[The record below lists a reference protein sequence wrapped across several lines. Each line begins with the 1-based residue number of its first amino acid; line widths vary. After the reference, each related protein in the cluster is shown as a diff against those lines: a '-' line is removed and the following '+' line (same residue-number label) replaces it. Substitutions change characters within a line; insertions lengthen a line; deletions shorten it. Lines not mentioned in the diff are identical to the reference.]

1 MIYNDMEQDAREHL
15 QKQKLYRRW
24 IFVLVPLAVVVA
36 LLTVYSL
43 IQPGITMARE
53 LDCLVEIHRHSA
65 ECYDPD
71 GEIACGYADFV
82 IHTHKGDCYDEN
94 GRLICPL
101 EEISPHRH
109 TDSCYTYERVLL
121 CELPE
126 AAEHQHTEACYQVR
140 EGAIPICGLEE
151 GTGHTHTDEC
161 YTADLPADPICGE
174 TELAGHLH
182 TESCYQQSDPVLVC
196 TVTGHTHS
204 ASCYDVE
211 GNLIC
216 GQEESTHTHSEA
228 CYQQEE
234 PVLICTLPESEGH
247 THTEACY
254 PASTS
259 QLTCGQTE
267 SAGHTHSLTCYA
279 EEDWLLTCQA
289 GTEGHTHTDS
299 CYETV
304 ATLACGKR
312 EAIPHTHDGSC
323 CDAAGHLVCGML
335 EVKEHIHDE
344 SCFFSLPAESSPS
357 QESSMSEQPSD
368 EGGNEGESG
377 SSEGSS
383 PSGEEGNDTESFPSG
398 EEQPENSS
406 PPASPSSEGQPPQ
419 ESSPSSE
426 DDAESESSD
435 VTPPENVPSGEEED
449 ATESPPSGEEQPE
462 SSSPPEST
470 PPEWQPP
477 EESSPSGEE
486 GDDTESSTSGE
497 EQPESSSPPAS
508 TPPEDQSPEESLPSD
523 EDGNETE
530 SNPSEEPSSEEEE
543 SNPEDSE
550 DSELESDSEDSLPF
564 VEQTDHSWATVE
576 KTTGPVLSLLSETVP
591 SGSVNLDGLFTA
603 EVERESGS
611 GWETAEGEVYSGDRI
626 RVTLDYQ
633 IPANTLYGEAD
644 TIDYQLPDGI
654 GLSADESGQVYDR
667 QSGEAVGIYR
677 ISANSGQLVIQFANT
692 YLQDGQ
698 ALSGR
703 LQFEGFVSAEEGQIQ
718 LGTLLLTVA
727 AADTPETEKPVLE
740 KTGQLIEGE
749 GDTPILHYKVEV
761 NPGAQDLSEGDSI
774 VLSDQIKTPEG
785 TGVTFLQDNL
795 HVYVY
800 EAESPGHQGEE
811 ITGCCTFCETETPGE
826 MEFTL
831 PDKTAYI
838 LTYDYSVS
846 CGEALSA
853 YTVANTIALKNA
865 PETSSSTETVISV
878 PGNSLTAENTALLSI
893 YSADADGVYLPGV
906 SFSVD
911 CCTGGGWTPV
921 DLKLV
926 TGQEGYC
933 ELRYQPDIFYT
944 DTLYRVTETAVSEGY
959 LPDATPRYFVW
970 MGPDTE
976 SSEEAFAALASAGL
990 LDGLTID
997 KITFIYYGSSGMLTF
1012 THTQQTTLLTVK
1024 KEWKGY
1030 DGTTALAPGDHSD
1043 SVTVSLYRQAGVDG
1057 EKEPYGEPVSVTAE
1071 GGWTYTWEDL
1081 PAVDAEG
1088 RTYTYTVEEIPL
1100 EGYKAS
1106 YSAPETGEG
1115 GSAITITNTK
1125 STGYTLPEA
1134 GGTGILRFLLAGGF
1148 LTGAA
1153 CVIKYILWRNH
1164 RKEDEAARK

>member
-36 LLTVYSL
+36 LLTVCSL

-53 LDCLVEIHRHSA
+53 LDCLVEIHHHSA

-82 IHTHKGDCYDEN
+82 IHTHNGDCYDEN
-94 GRLICPL
+94 GQLICPL
-101 EEISPHRH
+101 EEISPHRY
-109 TDSCYTYERVLL
+109 TDSCYTYERVLR

-126 AAEHQHTEACYQVR
+126 AAAHQHTEACYQIR

-151 GTGHTHTDEC
+151 GT
-161 YTADLPADPICGE
+161 
-174 TELAGHLH
+174 
-182 TESCYQQSDPVLVC
+182 
-196 TVTGHTHS
+196 
-204 ASCYDVE
+204 
-211 GNLIC
+211 
-216 GQEESTHTHSEA
+216 
-228 CYQQEE
+228 
-234 PVLICTLPESEGH
+234 GH

-299 CYETV
+299 CYETA
-304 ATLACGKR
+304 ATLVCGER
-312 EAIPHTHDGSC
+312 EAISHTHDGSC
-323 CDAAGHLVCGML
+323 SDAAGHLVCGML

-357 QESSMSEQPSD
+357 QGSSMSEQPSD

-508 TPPEDQSPEESLPSD
+508 TPPEDQSPEENLPSD
-523 EDGNETE
+523 EDGSETA
-530 SNPSEEPSSEEEE
+530 NDPSEESSSEEDE
-543 SNPEDSE
+543 SNPEDDSE
-550 DSELESDSEDSLPF
+550 DSESESDSDDSLPF

-576 KTTGPVLSLLSETVP
+576 KTTGPALSLLSETVP

-611 GWETAEGEVYSGDRI
+611 GWETVEGEVYSGDRI

-677 ISANSGQLVIQFANT
+677 ISANSGQLVIQFAQT
-692 YLQDGQ
+692 YLEDAQ

-703 LQFEGFVSAEEGQIQ
+703 LQFEGLVSAEEGQIQ
-718 LGTLLLTVA
+718 LGALFLTVA
-727 AADTPETEKPVLE
+727 AADTSETEEPVLVLE
-740 KTGQLIEGE
+740 NVLTKTGQLIKGE
-749 GDTPILHYKVEV
+749 GDTPILHYEVEV

-785 TGVTFLQDNL
+785 TGVTFLRDNL

-800 EAESPGHQGEE
+800 EAESPDHQGEE

-831 PDKTAYI
+831 PDETAYI
-838 LTYDYSVS
+838 LTYDYAVS
-846 CGEALSA
+846 RDEVASA

-944 DTLYRVTETAVSEGY
+944 DTLYRVTETAVPAGY
-959 LPDATPRYFVW
+959 LPDAAPRYFVW

-976 SSEEAFAALASAGL
+976 SSEEAFAALERAGL
-990 LDGLTID
+990 PDGLTIG
-997 KITFIYYGSSGMLTF
+997 KITFIYYGSSDMLTF
-1012 THTQQTTLLTVK
+1012 THTQQPTTLLTVK

-1134 GGTGILRFLLAGGF
+1134 GGTGILRILLAGGF

-1153 CVIKYILWRNH
+1153 CVIKYTLWRSH
-1164 RKEDEAARK
+1164 RKEREAGKK